1 MEISVIFPFE
11 KDIPD
16 IRDIASAHPFSTYN
30 SSTSRGRSLSAI
42 VAMGLDR
49 AIGFEDDMPWH
60 VPEDLR
66 RFKALT
72 MGHPVIMG
80 RTTWESLPKRPLPGR
95 RNIVISSNSETRRK
109 IEEEGAETASSI
121 REAVAM
127 CPPPEEPFVIGGAS
141 VYSRALPM
149 LTRIYVTLIDE
160 VFAQADRFFPSLIR
174 SEWKTIERE
183 GPFVSKSG
191 LRYSFLTLVRRADTN
206 DNENESSDNQ

>member
-1 MEISVIFPFE
+1 
-11 KDIPD
+11 
-16 IRDIASAHPFSTYN
+16 
-30 SSTSRGRSLSAI
+30 
-42 VAMGLDR
+42 
-49 AIGFEDDMPWH
+49 
-60 VPEDLR
+60 
-66 RFKALT
+66 
-72 MGHPVIMG
+72 
-80 RTTWESLPKRPLPGR
+80 
-95 RNIVISSNSETRRK
+95 
-109 IEEEGAETASSI
+109 
-121 REAVAM
+121 M